1 MLAFYLRKLHEFY
14 VKAEAPTKDIV
25 LTIPSYCSNT
35 ERQSLVDAA
44 EIAGFKCLRVIN
56 ESTAIAY
63 NYGFFRKNDLSTDSE
78 RVVAF
83 VDMGH
88 SKTTVTIAGFKQKE
102 CRIITHR
109 SDRNLGGRDLDYAIM
124 QKVGEEFMKKYG
136 DDPRENVRCRLRM
149 LETIEKARK
158 MLSGDT
164 ESSINIEY
172 LLNEEDLVR
181 KMQREEFEQ
190 LIDPQMRQLSG
201 LLRETIQ
208 SSGKFK
214 NFLQLRVD
222 GGLCYDDVR
231 LLQSLWQTWVF

>member
-1 MLAFYLRKLHEFY
+1 
-14 VKAEAPTKDIV
+14 
-25 LTIPSYCSNT
+25 
-35 ERQSLVDAA
+35 
-44 EIAGFKCLRVIN
+44 
-56 ESTAIAY
+56 
-63 NYGFFRKNDLSTDSE
+63 
-78 RVVAF
+78 
-83 VDMGH
+83 
-88 SKTTVTIAGFKQKE
+88 
-102 CRIITHR
+102 
-109 SDRNLGGRDLDYAIM
+109 M

-190 LIDPQMRQLSG
+190 LVDPQMRQLSG

-214 NFLQLRVD
+214 NFSQLRVD